1 MAPCMSDGLEP
12 APASHMMMHLGSSL
26 AKLETSLD
34 DLKFSL
40 AKMNAANESWTTT
53 TLAKLATIEA
63 LQAWL
68 GIAPSVQTRRQQ
80 Q

>member
-1 MAPCMSDGLEP
+1 MSDGLEP
-12 APASHMMMHLGSSL
+12 APASHMMMNLGSSL

-40 AKMNAANESWTTT
+40 ANMNAANESWTTT
-53 TLAKLATIEA
+53 TLAKLAAIEA

-68 GIAPSVQTRRQQ
+68 GIAPSVQTCRQQ

>member
-1 MAPCMSDGLEP
+1 MSDGLEP

-40 AKMNAANESWTTT
+40 AKMNAANESWTTHHSCQ
-53 TLAKLATIEA
+53 I
-63 LQAWL
+63 
-68 GIAPSVQTRRQQ
+68 GSH
-80 Q
+80 